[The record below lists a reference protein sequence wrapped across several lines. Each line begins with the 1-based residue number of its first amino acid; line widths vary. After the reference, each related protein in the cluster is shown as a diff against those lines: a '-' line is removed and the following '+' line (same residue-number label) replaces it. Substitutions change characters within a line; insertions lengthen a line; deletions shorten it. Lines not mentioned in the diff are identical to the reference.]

1 MTMFTFL
8 EILSVEGPSDDFLIR
23 GNGRLVVPLWNSSK
37 IEILYFLN
45 CVVIMNW
52 YACSLGQLNN

>member
-23 GNGRLVVPLWNSSK
+23 EIGRLAIPLWNSSK
-37 IEILYFLN
+37 MEIFYFLN
-45 CVVIMNW
+45 GVVIMNW
-52 YACSLGQLNN
+52 YACRTVK